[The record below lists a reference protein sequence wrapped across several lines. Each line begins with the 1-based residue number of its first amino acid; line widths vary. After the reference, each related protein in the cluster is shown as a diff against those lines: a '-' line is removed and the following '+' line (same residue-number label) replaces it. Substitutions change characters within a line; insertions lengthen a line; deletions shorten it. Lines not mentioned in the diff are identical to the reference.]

1 MKLIESPLPG
11 AYLIEP
17 EPIHDERGS
26 FARILC
32 NEELDR
38 YGLVTAFV
46 QSSISYNRRK
56 GTLRG
61 LHFQA
66 APHQETKLVRCT
78 RGRVF
83 DVIVDVRS
91 TSSSYGRW
99 YGIELSDENRRTLY
113 VPRGFAHGFQ
123 SLEDD
128 SEVYYQ
134 ISAPY
139 VADSARGI
147 SWNDPAIGIA
157 WPLAPSVM
165 SERDRTL
172 PNLSSA

>member
-1 MKLIESPLPG
+1 M
-11 AYLIEP
+11 
-17 EPIHDERGS
+17 
-26 FARILC
+26 
-32 NEELDR
+32 
-38 YGLVTAFV
+38 
-46 QSSISYNRRK
+46 
-56 GTLRG
+56 
-61 LHFQA
+61 
-66 APHQETKLVRCT
+66 RCT